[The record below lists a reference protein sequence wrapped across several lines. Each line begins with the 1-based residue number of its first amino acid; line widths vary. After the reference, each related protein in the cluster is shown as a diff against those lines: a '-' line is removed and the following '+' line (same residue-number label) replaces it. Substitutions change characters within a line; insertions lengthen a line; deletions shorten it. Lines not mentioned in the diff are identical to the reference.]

1 MALTGCHN
9 RRRAEK
15 RSQVDG
21 GCRAREDRDR
31 EPRVG
36 LKGPKY
42 CGWEPGQGQWR
53 LLGLS
58 RHVLLRVGSDRIK
71 GLEGKDDTGHPPRE
85 VRAHAGKGCSGHPES
100 SVSPVMGGSG
110 PRQRALV
117 AGVGA
122 LQVRAASH
130 LGSSSRV
137 VGPL

>member
-1 MALTGCHN
+1 M
-9 RRRAEK
+9 
-15 RSQVDG
+15 DG
-21 GCRAREDRDR
+21 GCRAPEDRDR

-58 RHVLLRVGSDRIK
+58 RHVLLRVGSDGTK

-85 VRAHAGKGCSGHPES
+85 VMAHAGKGCSGHPES

-110 PRQRALV
+110 PRQRVLV

-130 LGSSSRV
+130 PGSSSWV
-137 VGPL
+137 VGSL